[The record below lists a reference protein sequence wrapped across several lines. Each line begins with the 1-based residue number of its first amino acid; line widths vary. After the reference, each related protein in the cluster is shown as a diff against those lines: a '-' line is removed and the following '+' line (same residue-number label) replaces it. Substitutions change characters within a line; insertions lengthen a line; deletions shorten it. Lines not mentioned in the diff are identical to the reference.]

1 MLEVEENKGGRVAGN
16 IVVKAVTCTHL
27 LHTYIKI
34 TALGQEKESERV
46 QSIILYCMTLLMRRN
61 SFYENPTLLSS
72 LSYAYTVPVNY
83 ITMYCRYIDMP
94 T

>member
-34 TALGQEKESERV
+34 TALGQERESERV
-46 QSIILYCMTLLMRRN
+46 QYIILYCMSQQT
-61 SFYENPTLLSS
+61 EN
-72 LSYAYTVPVNY
+72 
-83 ITMYCRYIDMP
+83 
-94 T
+94 